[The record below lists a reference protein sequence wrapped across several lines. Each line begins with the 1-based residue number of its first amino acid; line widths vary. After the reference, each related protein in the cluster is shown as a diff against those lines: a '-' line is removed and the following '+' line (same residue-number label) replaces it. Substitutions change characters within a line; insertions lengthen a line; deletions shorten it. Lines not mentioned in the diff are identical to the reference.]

1 MKLLDRLNTE
11 YAKLH
16 TAYET
21 AFWRVYMGELDQ
33 SKKMNATMK
42 ARDAYRANAKILAE
56 VDKALPKAKGENK
69 KRLLHWKN
77 FFSLF
82 QTPDAVVAIKNT
94 AIEIE
99 SEIQKIKQSRKEGYI
114 DPYTNEFIEATEN
127 RMRNIIRTN
136 PDEKIR
142 KAAYDATQK
151 LPLDTIDLYIQLIAK
166 RNEFAHALGF
176 DNFYAYKAKIDENMT
191 LKELFSVFNTLYEKT
206 KSVLTDIQD
215 LEKETPGITK
225 PWNFTYMIAGDFTK
239 EEDPYFP
246 FEDALVRWG
255 TSFAAIGADL
265 AGGSVVLDLLDRK
278 GKQNNGFCQWPR
290 TVQYMKNKRIP
301 GESRIS
307 CNAVYG
313 TIGEGYTQGHN
324 TLFHEGG
331 HAVHYLTSVQKDV
344 ILNHEYPPSSVSWA
358 ETQSMFMDN
367 MLSSIEWKTRYA
379 NYPFEL
385 FEKKIKKVGF
395 LAPLQIFSI
404 NAVMEFERRIYESK
418 NLTSETVITIAKETY
433 KKFWGLDGES
443 LLMLNVPHIYSWES
457 SGYYHGY
464 GLAELQVHQLRE
476 YFFKKYGY
484 IVDNPNVGKEMKK
497 VWRLGASKP
506 SNEFIKIVTGKK
518 ISPDAYIR
526 SVMMSNEQKIE
537 LAKQRIARLERV
549 KRYTKPIDLNG
560 TVTLVHGKKK
570 IADSKHGFEKMAEK
584 YKKWLNTLK

>member
-33 SKKMNATMK
+33 SNKMTVTMR
-42 ARDAYRANAKILAE
+42 ARDAYRANTKIAAE
-56 VDKALPKAKGENK
+56 VDKALLKAKGEYK

-82 QTPDAVVAIKNT
+82 QTPDNAVAIKN
-94 AIEIE
+94 AANEIE
-99 SEIQKIKQSRKEGYI
+99 NQIQKIKQSRKEGYI
-114 DPYTNEFIEATEN
+114 DPYTNEFAEATEN
-127 RMRNIIRTN
+127 KMRNIIRNN
-136 PDEKIR
+136 PDEKLR

-151 LPLDTIDLYIQLIAK
+151 LPLDTLDLYIQLIAK

-176 DNFYAYKAKIDENMT
+176 ENFYTYKAKIDENMT
-191 LKELFSVFNTLYEKT
+191 LKELFSVFDTLYEKT

-215 LEKETPGITK
+215 LEKETPGITR
-225 PWNFTYMIAGDFTK
+225 PWNFNYMVAGDFTK

-290 TVQYMKNKRIP
+290 TVQFVKNKRIP

-313 TIGEGYTQGHN
+313 TVGEGYMQGHN

-331 HAVHYLTSVQKDV
+331 HAVHYLNSVQKDV

-385 FEKKIKKVGF
+385 FEKKIKKIGF

-404 NAVMEFERRIYESK
+404 NAVMEFERKVYEAK
-418 NLTSETVITIAKETY
+418 NLTPEAVITIAKETY
-433 KKFWGLDGES
+433 KKFWALDGDS
-443 LLMLNVPHIYSWES
+443 LFMLNVPHIYSWES

-476 YFFKKYGY
+476 YFYKKYGY
-484 IVDNPNVGKEMKK
+484 IVDNPRVGKEIKK
-497 VWRLGASKP
+497 VWKLGASRS

-526 SVMMSNEQKIE
+526 SVMMSNEEKVK
-537 LAKQRIARLERV
+537 LAKQRIARLEKV
-549 KRYTKPIDLNG
+549 KRYTKPIDLKG

-570 IADSKHGFEKMAEK
+570 IADSKQGFEKMAEK